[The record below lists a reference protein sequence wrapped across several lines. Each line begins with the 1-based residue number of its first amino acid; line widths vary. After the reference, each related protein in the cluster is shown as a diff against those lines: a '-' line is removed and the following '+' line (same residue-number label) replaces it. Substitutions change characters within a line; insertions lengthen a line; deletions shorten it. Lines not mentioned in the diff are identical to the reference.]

1 MGFPSTPSPTPTR
14 RRHPATL
21 SPTDSSILVVLLP
34 PCNDLPPSQVSVPAG
49 VAVLGKPVD
58 FPSFGWDNEYG
69 VRKVDVPT
77 FKASKFLVT
86 NAEFLPFVLVRA
98 ALPAVCTA
106 SG

>member
-1 MGFPSTPSPTPTR
+1 M
-14 RRHPATL
+14 
-21 SPTDSSILVVLLP
+21 
-34 PCNDLPPSQVSVPAG
+34 
-49 VAVLGKPVD
+49 LGKPVD

-86 NAEFLPFVLVRA
+86 NAEFLPFVLVRVAFPA
-98 ALPAVCTA
+98 ACAA